1 MTVRTT
7 SWLRQQWAPAC
18 QVKQAHNIIEA
29 YAALDVAFKAFGY
42 KPKSGQT
49 GARNCRR
56 ITGGSGYSLHA
67 YYAGDP
73 DEGNHYTFHSG
84 VRLYVG
90 VAVDINWRDNP
101 YGRPLRTDMPLR
113 MVQAIE
119 RIRTNDGEQVWRS
132 GRYWSTPDPMHYQIN
147 VSPAELASGIDWT
160 TVPGNTPEDNNTDPE
175 DDSMMNLIQ
184 NGGHVYAQHGVFAV
198 HINAPSNLTELQQAG
213 LAKPGE
219 AIDVSDEVIGEL
231 VLIEQDLSAMLGAVM
246 TELEIIG
253 ETVADVAEMQ
263 DGGGLSGK
271 VSGTLEIS

>member
-1 MTVRTT
+1 MSVRPT
-7 SWLRQQWAPAC
+7 SWLRQQWGPAC

-42 KPKSGQT
+42 KPKAGQT

-73 DEGNHYTFHSG
+73 DEGNVYVFHTG

-90 VAVDINWRDNP
+90 VAVDVNWRDNP

-113 MVQAIE
+113 MVEAIE
-119 RIRTNDGEQVWRS
+119 RIRTVDGVQVWRS
-132 GRYWSTPDPMHYQIN
+132 GRYWGTPDPMHYQIN
-147 VSPAELASGIDWT
+147 ASPAELASGIDWT

-175 DDSMMNLIQ
+175 DDSMMNLIH
-184 NGGHVYAQHGVFAV
+184 NRGKLYAQGGVFAI
-198 HINAPSNLTELQQAG
+198 HINTPNNVIELQQAG
-213 LAKPGE
+213 IVKPGE
-219 AIDVSDEVIGEL
+219 AIDVSDEVLGEL
-231 VLIEQDLSAMLGAVM
+231 VLIEQDLSALLGAVLV
-246 TELEIIG
+246 ELDGIR
-253 ETVADVAEMQ
+253 ETVDSHGSLA
-263 DGGGLSGK
+263 GK